1 MPSQGCSDGPPRLAA
16 AGSNRHRHIFR
27 SPGRPPGP
35 YRQLLW
41 RLRPL
46 PPYRLRQEFKDRVK
60 PPLPSCEK
68 APPAANQKSTGK
80 AAFYGPC
87 KIRDAGRR
95 PNRPT
100 GGFSGLRP
108 LAPLLHRLPLT
119 LPRGGLPSGQKFT
132 FIADKIAGTTP
143 PCLSQK
149 PSNIIANNLR
159 FSREPLFERGSP
171 PPSLRRGLFF
181 WWITPSITHYTKG
194 RNLPQF
200 SITQPHLSQKP
211 PAAVA
216 NQ

>member
-1 MPSQGCSDGPPRLAA
+1 MRVICFFDCLPFGRAA
-16 AGSNRHRHIFR
+16 IPAATAS
-27 SPGRPPGP
+27 
-35 YRQLLW
+35 
-41 RLRPL
+41 
-46 PPYRLRQEFKDRVK
+46 
-60 PPLPSCEK
+60 
-68 APPAANQKSTGK
+68 PAANQKSTGK
-80 AAFYGPC
+80 TAFYGPC

-181 WWITPSITHYTKG
+181 WWTTPPLMRYTG
-194 RNLPQF
+194 DGNLPRR
-200 SITQPHLSQKP
+200 
-211 PAAVA
+211 
-216 NQ
+216 

>member
-46 PPYRLRQEFKDRVK
+46 PPYRLRQEFKNRVK

-80 AAFYGPC
+80 TAFYGPC

-95 PNRPT
+95 PNRPP

-108 LAPLLHRLPLT
+108 LAPASPGRPAARPSIGRPPLLHRLPLT

-159 FSREPLFERGSP
+159 FSKEPLFERGSP

-181 WWITPSITHYTKG
+181 WWTTPPLMRYTG
-194 RNLPQF
+194 DGNLPRR
-200 SITQPHLSQKP
+200 
-211 PAAVA
+211 
-216 NQ
+216 

>member
-1 MPSQGCSDGPPRLAA
+1 MRVIRFFDCLPFGRAA
-16 AGSNRHRHIFR
+16 I
-27 SPGRPPGP
+27 
-35 YRQLLW
+35 
-41 RLRPL
+41 
-46 PPYRLRQEFKDRVK
+46 
-60 PPLPSCEK
+60 
-68 APPAANQKSTGK
+68 PAATASPTAGQESTGK
-80 AAFYGPC
+80 TAFYGPC

-95 PNRPT
+95 PNRPP

-181 WWITPSITHYTKG
+181 WWTTPLCMRYTG
-194 RNLPQF
+194 DGNLPRR
-200 SITQPHLSQKP
+200 
-211 PAAVA
+211 
-216 NQ
+216 

>member
-108 LAPLLHRLPLT
+108 LAR
-119 LPRGGLPSGQKFT
+119 
-132 FIADKIAGTTP
+132 
-143 PCLSQK
+143 
-149 PSNIIANNLR
+149 
-159 FSREPLFERGSP
+159 
-171 PPSLRRGLFF
+171 LRRAACGPFSPAEQSEKRKKAHPPHHGVRCAFAL
-181 WWITPSITHYTKG
+181 HYKLSG
-194 RNLPQF
+194 SMPNL
-200 SITQPHLSQKP
+200 SRKKCRYSG
-211 PAAVA
+211 
-216 NQ
+216 

>member
-108 LAPLLHRLPLT
+108 LAPLLHRLPLP
-119 LPRGGLPSGQKFT
+119 LPRGGLRSGQKFT

-149 PSNIIANNLR
+149 SSNIIANNLR

-181 WWITPSITHYTKG
+181 WWITPSIYALH
-194 RNLPQF
+194 
-200 SITQPHLSQKP
+200 
-211 PAAVA
+211 
-216 NQ
+216 

>member
-171 PPSLRRGLFF
+171 LPRSPGRAFFLWTTPPFMRYTGDKDLPRR
-181 WWITPSITHYTKG
+181 
-194 RNLPQF
+194 
-200 SITQPHLSQKP
+200 
-211 PAAVA
+211 
-216 NQ
+216 

>member
-1 MPSQGCSDGPPRLAA
+1 MRVIRFFDCLPFGRAA
-16 AGSNRHRHIFR
+16 I
-27 SPGRPPGP
+27 
-35 YRQLLW
+35 
-41 RLRPL
+41 
-46 PPYRLRQEFKDRVK
+46 
-60 PPLPSCEK
+60 
-68 APPAANQKSTGK
+68 PAATASPTAGQESTGK
-80 AAFYGPC
+80 TAFYGPC

-95 PNRPT
+95 PNRPP

-181 WWITPSITHYTKG
+181 WWTTPLFMRYTG
-194 RNLPQF
+194 DGNLPRR
-200 SITQPHLSQKP
+200 
-211 PAAVA
+211 
-216 NQ
+216 